1 MSPETKALL
10 DAFIAEQRL
19 SVVATRGPAGSIH
32 TSVMHYS
39 TDGTR
44 RVFYFST
51 DDRSVKAV
59 SSLRDQSAAV
69 AIGWSEETWVT
80 VQMRGQ
86 ASLLRSPEEIQAAKA
101 VHYRVHP
108 NSRRFENDP
117 HTVFLAFR
125 PKWIRYS
132 DLGVEPAL
140 IEEEEIN

>member
-1 MSPETKALL
+1 MSPDTKALL

-19 SVVATRGPAGSIH
+19 SVIATRGPAGSIH
-32 TSVMHYS
+32 PSVMHYS
-39 TDGTR
+39 TDPTR
-44 RVFYFST
+44 RTFFFST
-51 DDRSVKAV
+51 DDRSVKVA
-59 SSLRDQSAAV
+59 SCLRDQGAAV

-80 VQMRGQ
+80 VQMRGEVT
-86 ASLLRSPEEIQAAKA
+86 LLSSPEEIQAAKA
-101 VHYRVHP
+101 VHYQVHP

-140 IEEEEIN
+140 IEEEDLA